1 MITDQDVARY
11 ADAVMAEIDTDMAA
25 DVLPVAVATFGEL
38 HDHVDANEY
47 LQEAG
52 VPFGTDPGAGADGCE
67 AVNAVATEVSRRLA
81 ARAASLPE
89 TSRRMGAS

>member
-1 MITDQDVARY
+1 MVTDQAMARY
-11 ADAVMAEIDTDMAA
+11 ADAIIAEIDA
-25 DVLPVAVATFGEL
+25 DIAVGVLPTGIATFGDL

-67 AVNAVATEVSRRLA
+67 AVNAVTTEVDRRLT
-81 ARAASLPE
+81 ARAA
-89 TSRRMGAS
+89 AS